1 MWARLSIVVGLVAG
15 IAVAALLLGG
25 ILAFAP
31 EPAPPVTPAPSV
43 TLATPTPVA
52 SASAS
57 TSTSASPS
65 LSASGSADVG
75 ALFGVGQPAPD
86 LVVPQVRGGTID
98 LASLR

>member
-15 IAVAALLLGG
+15 IAAAALLLGG

-43 TLATPTPVA
+43 TLVTPTPVVSPSASTDAESPVA

-57 TSTSASPS
+57 GSPDPSSPAADPSPPASP
-65 LSASGSADVG
+65 
-75 ALFGVGQPAPD
+75 
-86 LVVPQVRGGTID
+86 GG
-98 LASLR
+98 